1 MKFILDD
8 MLGKLARWL
17 RIMGYDAKY
26 CTRISDD
33 ELINEA
39 KKEGRILLT
48 RDRLLVKRFAVSSL
62 LIKSEDIKEQI
73 KQVIERFN
81 LDTKNI
87 FTRCPSCNG
96 LLEKIKKEKAYNNV
110 PNIVFSRYDNFS
122 LCTLCGKY
130 YWKGNHWEKIKE
142 GLTELTQLPIFR

>member
-26 CTRISDD
+26 CRKISDD
-33 ELINEA
+33 EVIKQA
-39 KKEGRILLT
+39 KEERRILLT
-48 RDRLLVKRFAVSSL
+48 RDRLLVKRFAVTSL
-62 LIKSEDIKEQI
+62 LIKSENIENQL
-73 KQVIERFN
+73 KQVIKRFN
-81 LDTKNI
+81 LDIKDI

-96 LLEKIKKEKAYNNV
+96 ILEGIEKEKAYHNV
-110 PNIVFSRYDNFS
+110 PDIVFSCYDNFS

-130 YWKGNHWEKIKE
+130 YWRGNHWEKIKE
-142 GLTELTQLPIFR
+142 SLNNLTEGSLIC